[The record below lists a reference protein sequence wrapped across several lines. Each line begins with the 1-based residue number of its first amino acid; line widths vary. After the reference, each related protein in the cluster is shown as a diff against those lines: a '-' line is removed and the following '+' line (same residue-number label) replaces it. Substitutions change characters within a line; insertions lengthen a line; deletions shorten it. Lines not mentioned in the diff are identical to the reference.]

1 MQHSVIQASQPYG
14 LGLNET
20 LLPQYLKQLGYA
32 THAVGKVQ
40 ITNSDNDKSCTFLP
54 AVQFVTFLLMIILL
68 TDVHVYTWAWFTK
81 DRITVSNKL
90 TAIQGICVNQI
101 EIYPEASIIHP
112 VNNQDMNDSYTP
124 GVSMLFFHKQLPMM

>member
-54 AVQFVTFLLMIILL
+54 AVQFVTFLLN
-68 TDVHVYTWAWFTK
+68 D
-81 DRITVSNKL
+81 N
-90 TAIQGICVNQI
+90 TANRSDNGIQQI
-101 EIYPEASIIHP
+101 NCYPG
-112 VNNQDMNDSYTP
+112 DMC
-124 GVSMLFFHKQLPMM
+124 